1 MTFNTPTHTIQIN
14 PVDNTG
20 KFTIEVSPKEPT
32 YNGQTF
38 DEIKRLMGPENRLPG
53 FHRKRLVQQ
62 IF

>member
-14 PVDNTG
+14 PIDNTG

-38 DEIKRLMGPENRLPG
+38 DEIKRLIGRKSSARRA
-53 FHRKRLVQQ
+53 RKRPVQRL
-62 IF
+62 F